1 VLYYGYRAAERDP
14 KGNGEKK
21 MKYLI
26 ADPINGILSQE
37 ELDDHMTTD
46 DIVKNIDIYM
56 DSLSTLTDS
65 MAIEDTEENRKKI
78 EQSGYSIKG

>member
-1 VLYYGYRAAERDP
+1 
-14 KGNGEKK
+14 